1 MLPGPPAS
9 GLPGD
14 LLEMQILRSI
24 QWGRGGFRSIQWR
37 RGGGVWN
44 TATCVLTSPAGDSE
58 YEIHCCC
65 HVTCNRLPKTRHPWI
80 CLHTIPLGRDYPL
93 FLPIQILCGLQ
104 APSHLL
110 PSSLT
115 LHWIPSSA
123 GPFSGSPWQFILYWS
138 VSSVTCMWHVIL
150 HFLIQV
156 DLLYL
161 YWIFLKSFVEA

>member
-24 QWGRGGFRSIQWR
+24 QWGRGGFRSIQWG

-44 TATCVLTSPAGDSE
+44 PATCVLTSPAGDSE

-65 HVTCNRLPKTRHPWI
+65 HVTCNSLPKTCHPWI

-110 PSSLT
+110 PSSLS

-123 GPFSGSPWQFILYWS
+123 LIWTLFREPLAVHPVLVCILCNLH
-138 VSSVTCMWHVIL
+138 VTCNTA
-150 HFLIQV
+150 FL
-156 DLLYL
+156 DSSGFALPLLN
-161 YWIFLKSFVEA
+161 F